1 MDTFFRFLYEFLM
14 QFFSGVQI
22 LLKGVVDG
30 SKQAFNLKNYVSV
43 VNFYKND
50 FNGPEWVFVVLAVVL
65 LLLLLGLIAFMVY
78 LIIRKLIR
86 IRKTMVE
93 QEELL
98 EEVATL
104 NDEVST
110 LVKEKEEILAMKV
123 SHLGL
128 KPGESDKEE
137 TDSKDGKGKDDAV
150 QAGEGYRFPKL
161 YQIDEE

>member
-1 MDTFFRFLYEFLM
+1 MLVDTFFRFLYEFLM

-78 LIIRKLIR
+78 LIIRRLIR
-86 IRKTMVE
+86 IRKTIKK
-93 QEELL
+93 
-98 EEVATL
+98 TGR
-104 NDEVST
+104 
-110 LVKEKEEILAMKV
+110 I
-123 SHLGL
+123 G
-128 KPGESDKEE
+128 
-137 TDSKDGKGKDDAV
+137 
-150 QAGEGYRFPKL
+150 
-161 YQIDEE
+161 